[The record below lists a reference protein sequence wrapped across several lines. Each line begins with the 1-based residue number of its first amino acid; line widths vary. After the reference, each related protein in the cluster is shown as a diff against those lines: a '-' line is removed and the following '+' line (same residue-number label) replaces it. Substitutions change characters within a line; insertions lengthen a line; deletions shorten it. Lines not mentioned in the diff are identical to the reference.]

1 MLAEKLKSFERCI
14 YFIFWSW
21 FRCSPACAPCPK
33 RHGWGNGASKMS
45 PGLTYLLGQCPSAG
59 LHQKATE
66 LNSSV
71 MPCRPEIEILCVGG
85 ETHYASPRWCRPTTT
100 NCFVLVPRTYHPC
113 CNGFE
118 NQVENSSRTFGCYLS
133 WGGASKNC
141 WKEVTEDIASF
152 LENVIDLEWIK
163 VPVTWNMTSKMNL
176 ANWILLLRLDPSKR
190 PGPNH
195 RGVLFSVSLWSR
207 CVTGCHWWTD
217 SEFGALVPGWMW
229 NVGTLK
235 RCLSGRPYRLTRKY
249 IWRPLHALYNIH
261 LRHLRW
267 NFYQFQLLG

>member
-1 MLAEKLKSFERCI
+1 MILSLVFLGVCSCI
-14 YFIFWSW
+14 YLYQNASTKALIIWNVYIFWSW

-33 RHGWGNGASKMS
+33 RHGWGNVASKMS

-85 ETHYASPRWCRPTTT
+85 ETHYASPSWCRSRTT
-100 NCFVLVPRTYHPC
+100 NCLVLVPIPYPPC

-118 NQVENSSRTFGCYLS
+118 NQVENSSRTFGCYLCE
-133 WGGASKNC
+133 GGASKNC

-163 VPVTWNMTSKMNL
+163 VPEHETWHQRWTS
-176 ANWILLLRLDPSKR
+176 RTESC
-190 PGPNH
+190 
-195 RGVLFSVSLWSR
+195 F
-207 CVTGCHWWTD
+207 
-217 SEFGALVPGWMW
+217 
-229 NVGTLK
+229 
-235 RCLSGRPYRLTRKY
+235 
-249 IWRPLHALYNIH
+249 
-261 LRHLRW
+261 
-267 NFYQFQLLG
+267 